1 MKGKQ
6 TTTQT
11 QALTPEAKEEYKRAK
26 ELGEIGTP
34 MYYGPEIAAINE
46 AELAARGNV
55 NQMASAF
62 GMQGPGLLSV
72 GAPTAS
78 QGGVTGYT
86 TYQGAQDALEML
98 KRFEPGRYKA
108 LMDTMMDPVTGE
120 TVAEREKREKGSA
133 LGDTFFESLRKKE
146 ELRRKTMFEGR

>member
-11 QALTPEAKEEYKRAK
+11 QALTPEAREEYKRAK

-34 MYYGPEIAAINE
+34 LYYGPEIAAINE

-108 LMDTMMDPVTGE
+108 LMDTMIDPATGE
-120 TVAEREKREKGSA
+120 TVAEREKREKQQSMAGS
-133 LGDTFFESLRKKE
+133 LFFNRV
-146 ELRRKTMFEGR
+146 RMFGGR